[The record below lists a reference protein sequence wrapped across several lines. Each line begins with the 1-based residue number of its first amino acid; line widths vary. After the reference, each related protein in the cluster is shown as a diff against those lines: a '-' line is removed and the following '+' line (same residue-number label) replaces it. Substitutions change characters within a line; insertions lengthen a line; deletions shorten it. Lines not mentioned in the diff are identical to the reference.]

1 MKNTK
6 KSSTA
11 KIKGYLIQEGTN
23 VFFKTEKGET
33 LQKMVGYVKY
43 TNKVD
48 TNVDVGFID
57 FYPITDF
64 LLAKLINE
72 KTICELEMKD
82 KEVVFHD
89 DKLIII
95 I

>member
-1 MKNTK
+1 MKNIK
-6 KSSTA
+6 KSSTG
-11 KIKGYLIQEGTN
+11 KIKGYLIQEGPYVLFRTL
-23 VFFKTEKGET
+23 KGET
-33 LQKMVGYVKY
+33 LQNVVGYVKY
-43 TNKVD
+43 SNKTE

-57 FYPITDF
+57 YYPITDF
-64 LLAKLINE
+64 LLTKLIEE

-82 KEVVFHD
+82 KETVFHD

>member
-6 KSSTA
+6 KSSTG
-11 KIKGYLIQEGTN
+11 KIKGYLVQEGSYI
-23 VFFKTEKGET
+23 FFKPSKGEK
-33 LQKMVGYVKY
+33 LPNQVGYVKY
-43 TNKVD
+43 DNKVD

-57 FYPITDF
+57 YYPVTDF
-64 LLAKLINE
+64 LLSKLLDENV
-72 KTICELEMKD
+72 ICELET
-82 KEVVFHD
+82 KEGQIVLHE

>member
-6 KSSTA
+6 KLSTG
-11 KIKGYLIQEGTN
+11 KIKGYLVQEGSYI
-23 VFFKTEKGET
+23 FFKPNKGEN
-33 LQKMVGYVKY
+33 LPNQVGYVKY

-57 FYPITDF
+57 YYPVTEF
-64 LLAKLINE
+64 LLSKLLEEN
-72 KTICELEMKD
+72 TICELETKD
-82 KEVVFHD
+82 GQIVLHD

>member
-6 KSSTA
+6 KLSTGR
-11 KIKGYLIQEGTN
+11 IKGYLIQEGPY
-23 VFFKTEKGET
+23 VLFRTEKGET

-48 TNVDVGFID
+48 TNIDVGFID
-57 FYPITDF
+57 YYPVTDY
-64 LLAKLINE
+64 LLSKLIEE
-72 KTICELEMKD
+72 KTICELEMKG

>member
-6 KSSTA
+6 KLSTG
-11 KIKGYLIQEGTN
+11 KIKGVLVQEGSYI
-23 VFFKTEKGET
+23 FFKPNEGEN
-33 LQKMVGYVKY
+33 LSNQVGYVKY

-57 FYPITDF
+57 YYPVTEF
-64 LLAKLINE
+64 LLSKLIEEN
-72 KTICELEMKD
+72 TICELETKD
-82 KEVVFHD
+82 GQLVLHD